1 MAAET
6 REAAE
11 GTRETGCMMLCRI
24 SKVLI
29 VLLTMA
35 SLSATLYAES
45 ARKLVAQGNHAYKA
59 GEYDKALA
67 KYKEAQQAGG
77 APGVVEYNLGNAHY
91 RLGESEPAQQAYG
104 LSLSPRETEDNSA
117 SLYNLGNAF
126 FQGQKFEEAVSAY
139 IEALKRNPSDENA
152 RYNLE
157 LARRMLNQAQQ
168 QQNQPDEQQENQEQD
183 KEQQQ
188 EDEQKEQEQ
197 QDEQPPEEQKE
208 EEQEQKPQ
216 ESQQREMTPEEAERL
231 LNALLQDEQ
240 NTLKEVKKQK
250 AASRPKREKDW

>member
-1 MAAET
+1 
-6 REAAE
+6 
-11 GTRETGCMMLCRI
+11 MMLLMI

-29 VLLTMA
+29 VLLTIA
-35 SLSATLYAES
+35 SLSATLHAES
-45 ARKLVAQGNHAYKA
+45 ARKLVAQGNRAYKA

-67 KYKEAQQAGG
+67 KYKEAKEAGG
-77 APGVVEYNLGNAHY
+77 APGVIEYNLGNAHY

-104 LSLSPRETEDNSA
+104 LSLSPKETEDNSA

-139 IEALKRNPSDENA
+139 IEALKRNPSDEDA

-168 QQNQPDEQQENQEQD
+168 QQNQQENQEQD
-183 KEQQQ
+183 EEQQQ
-188 EDEQKEQEQ
+188 QQEQEEEQKEQEQ
-197 QDEQPPEEQKE
+197 QDEQQQQEQQEE
-208 EEQEQKPQ
+208 EEQQQEQ

-250 AASRPKREKDW
+250 AATRPKREKDW

>member
-1 MAAET
+1 
-6 REAAE
+6 
-11 GTRETGCMMLCRI
+11 MMLRRI
-24 SKVLI
+24 SRILI
-29 VLLTMA
+29 VLLTMV

-45 ARKLVAQGNHAYKA
+45 ARKLVAQGNRAYKA
-59 GEYDKALA
+59 GEYGKALA

-104 LSLSPRETEDNSA
+104 LSLSPKKTEDNSA

-126 FQGQKFEEAVSAY
+126 FQGQKFEEAVSVY
-139 IEALKRNPSDENA
+139 IEALKRNPSDEDA

-157 LARRMLNQAQQ
+157 LARRMLQQAQQ
-168 QQNQPDEQQENQEQD
+168 QQQDEQKENQEQD

-188 EDEQKEQEQ
+188 KQEEEQKEQEQ
-197 QDEQPPEEQKE
+197 QQEQQE
-208 EEQEQKPQ
+208 EEQQQQEQ

-250 AASRPKREKDW
+250 AATRPKREKDW

>member
-1 MAAET
+1 
-6 REAAE
+6 
-11 GTRETGCMMLCRI
+11 MMLRI
-24 SKVLI
+24 KLKIPIVALLI
-29 VLLTMA
+29 A
-35 SLSATLYAES
+35 FLSVSSYAQS
-45 ARKLVAQGNHAYKA
+45 ARKLVAQGNRAYKA

-67 KYKEAQQAGG
+67 KYKEAKEAGG

-104 LSLSPRETEDNSA
+104 LSLSPKETEANSA

-126 FQGQKFEEAVSAY
+126 YQGQKFEEAISAY
-139 IEALKRNPSDENA
+139 VEALKRNPSDEDA

-157 LARRMLNQAQQ
+157 LARRMLSQAQQ
-168 QQNQPDEQQENQEQD
+168 QQQQQNEQQENQEQD

-188 EDEQKEQEQ
+188 EQDQQQQELQDNQQQEQ
-197 QDEQPPEEQKE
+197 QQEEQQQ
-208 EEQEQKPQ
+208 QEQKPQ
-216 ESQQREMTPEEAERL
+216 ESQQKEMTPEEAERL

-250 AASRPKREKDW
+250 VATRPKREKDW